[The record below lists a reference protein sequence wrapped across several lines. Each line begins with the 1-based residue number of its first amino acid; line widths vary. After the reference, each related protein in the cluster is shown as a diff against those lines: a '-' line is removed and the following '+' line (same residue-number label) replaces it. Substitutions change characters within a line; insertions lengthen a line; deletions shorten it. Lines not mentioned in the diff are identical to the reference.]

1 MTWNQIFRFNMQDD
15 FDRASDLE
23 EQYRTAAIKHVR
35 DNDTNYKSVGFCLNC
50 GAKSKKR
57 FCDLDCRNDYEKRTK

>member
-1 MTWNQIFRFNMQDD
+1 MTWNQTFRSNMDD
-15 FDRASDLE
+15 FDRASELE
-23 EQYRTAAIKHVR
+23 EQYRNAAIKHVR
-35 DNDTNYKSVGFCLNC
+35 DNDINYKHVGVCLNC